1 MKGLPESTGRPFFI
15 PHVLIMILNRTSETT
30 YHRRK
35 LTAIGHRIG
44 STPIHTMTSLSPKPG
59 VEIMAKLEWEQF
71 GGSVKARAAYR
82 IIRYALTT
90 GRLRPGLRLLDAS
103 SGNTGIAYASIC
115 AAMDIPLTLCL
126 PENAS
131 RERIL
136 ILKALGVELILTS
149 RLEGTD
155 GAQRVAAALTNDQPE
170 RFYYADQYNNPRNWQ
185 AHFYTTAKEI
195 VEQTSGRVTHFVAG
209 LGTTGSFT
217 GTARGLKCHDPSIQM
232 TSLQPEWPMH
242 GLEGWKHLET
252 AKVPGIYDPSLAD
265 RQVEID
271 TGEAYDLLRFVA
283 RREGLLIS
291 PSAAANL
298 LGAKKIA
305 DSLSTGTIVTLL
317 ADNGEKYSEVL
328 SQIID

>member
-1 MKGLPESTGRPFFI
+1 
-15 PHVLIMILNRTSETT
+15 MIQNLTRQVVYN
-30 YHRRK
+30 HRK
-35 LTAIGHRIG
+35 LSEIGHRIG
-44 STPIHTMTSLSPKPG
+44 STPIHRINSLSPKPG
-59 VEIMAKLEWEQF
+59 VDILAKLEWEQF

-90 GRLRPGLRLLDAS
+90 GRLQPGQRLLDAS

-115 AAMDIPLTLCL
+115 AAMDIPMTLCL

-149 RLEGTD
+149 QLEGTD
-155 GAQRVAAALTNDQPE
+155 GAQRVAAEMAIQHPG
-170 RFYYADQYNNPRNWQ
+170 RYYYADQYNNPRNWQ
-185 AHFYTTAKEI
+185 AHFYTTSKEI

-217 GTARGLKCHDPSIQM
+217 GTSRGLKCHLPSIQLIA
-232 TSLQPEWPMH
+232 LQPEWPMH

-252 AKVPGIYDPSLAD
+252 AKVPGIYDQSLAD
-265 RQVEID
+265 RQLAVD
-271 TGEAYDLLRFVA
+271 TEEACDLLRFVA
-283 RREGLLIS
+283 RKEGMLIS

-298 LGAKKIA
+298 LGAKKVAETI
-305 DSLSTGTIVTLL
+305 SNGTIVTLL
-317 ADNGEKYSEVL
+317 ADNGEKYQEVL
-328 SQIID
+328 SQILD